1 MKREESLT
9 VRGMGVL
16 LLFFYHFIRLGAIGT
31 YGLSTWPLRAETMD
45 ALCAFGQFC
54 VPLFVF
60 LSAYGRAAS
69 YDRACAG
76 RECLSGAESTAFTVR
91 AWLRLMSGY
100 WLVFALALLALLC
113 APGIHVADIYGAGM
127 QGFLNFLL
135 DLFGLSYQTSPTL
148 NPSWWYIAQ
157 AQIVI
162 VLVPALM
169 RWFRK
174 EPISLL
180 AAAVLVRNL
189 TVGSILEYGSMYLLA
204 IAAGIA
210 FREWGVFEKLR
221 AFRPLG
227 REWLGRLVSSA
238 ACVLL
243 LVTAYF
249 ARPYAAAYY
258 VDLLAGIA
266 MCGLGVLVFCGIP
279 GLAQLLRLLGRHSL
293 HLYLTHTFLIL
304 YCKDWIYATGNAW
317 LTVAAALAVTLAVSF
332 ALEGFQRLVHFGA
345 HVDAWAARLT
355 AGCGEEKARV

>member
-9 VRGMGVL
+9 VRGIGVL
-16 LLFFYHFIRLGAIGT
+16 LLFFYHFIRLGSIGT

-45 ALCAFGQFC
+45 ALCAYGQFC

-76 RECLSGAESTAFTVR
+76 RENLSGAESTAFTVK
-91 AWLRLMSGY
+91 AWFRLMPGY

-113 APGIHVADIYGAGM
+113 APGIHVADIYGVGM

-157 AQIVI
+157 AQIVVFLTPI
-162 VLVPALM
+162 LM

-180 AAAVLVRNL
+180 AASVLVRNL
-189 TVGSILEYGSMYLLA
+189 TVGGILEYGSMYLLA

-210 FREWGVFEKLR
+210 FREWGVFEKIR
-221 AFRPLG
+221 AFRPFG

-238 ACVLL
+238 VSVLL

-258 VDLLAGIA
+258 VDLIAGIA
-266 MCGLGVLVFCGIP
+266 MCGLGVLVFCRIP
-279 GLAQLLRLLGRHSL
+279 GLAPLLRLLGRHSL
-293 HLYLTHTFLIL
+293 NLYLTHTFLIL

-317 LTVAAALAVTLAVSF
+317 LTVAVALAVTLAASF
-332 ALEGFQRLVHFGA
+332 TLEGFKRLARFGA
-345 HVDAWAARLT
+345 FFDRWAARLS
-355 AGCGEEKARV
+355 GKREEEKARV